1 MVAQKSKQVI
11 LLLNDHLH
19 RNYGALK
26 GAKPGTHEILF
37 IESDRMLT
45 TRSWH
50 IQRLFFLLSAR
61 EHFLQELRAEGF
73 KVTFIQSADTPT
85 GLAEFRKSFPDVEI
99 LVAEPSSHRQY
110 EQLQTA
116 GLTFIPNDFF
126 LTSRPLFA
134 QWASAQKNPIME
146 NFYRA
151 QRVRLNILM
160 EGDQP
165 LGSKWNYDAD
175 NRLPP
180 PKGAHTWPAY
190 LAHQRDEIDKK
201 VLHDIKSRTLPVF
214 GDDPDETWG
223 TTRAAAL
230 AQMKHFFE
238 TAFAEFGAYE
248 DAMVADSWA
257 VNHSLLSPYLN
268 IGLLHAEEVVAAA
281 IARFNEGGIP
291 LSSAEGFIR
300 QIIGWR
306 EYINGLYWF
315 YGDEYRKENA
325 LQANRPLLPLFTDSA
340 KTEMNCVKTQ
350 VHDIES
356 RAWVHHIPRLMV
368 LSNLALITGIS
379 PQEFLDWMRRAFI
392 DAADW
397 VMVPNV
403 IGMSLHAD
411 GGKLATKPYAAG
423 GSYISKMGSFCKE
436 CTFDPK
442 QRIGGDACPFTTLY
456 WDFLDRNQERFAK
469 NHRMGQQLAGL
480 KRLRDLPELRERAKE
495 VLDLLSR
502 GEL

>member
-1 MVAQKSKQVI
+1 
-11 LLLNDHLH
+11 
-19 RNYGALK
+19 
-26 GAKPGTHEILF
+26 
-37 IESDRMLT
+37 MLT

-61 EHFLQELRAEGF
+61 DHFLQELREEGF
-73 KVTFIQSADTPT
+73 EVTFIRSTNT
-85 GLAEFRKSFPDVEI
+85 EIGIEEFRRKFPSVEI
-99 LVAEPSSHRQY
+99 EVAEPSSHAQY
-110 EQLQTA
+110 EQLKSM
-116 GLTFIPNDFF
+116 GLTFIANDFF

-160 EGDQP
+160 EGSDP
-165 LGSKWNYDAD
+165 VGGRWNYDAD

-180 PKGAHTWPAY
+180 PKGPHAWPAY
-190 LAHQRDEIDKK
+190 LEHARDEIDRQALQQIRERK
-201 VLHDIKSRTLPVF
+201 LPVF
-214 GDDPDETWG
+214 GDDPDTTWG
-223 TTRAAAL
+223 TTRTAAL
-230 AQMKHFFE
+230 AQMHHFFE
-238 TAFAEFGAYE
+238 TGFAEFGAFE
-248 DAMVADSWA
+248 DAMVADTWA

-268 IGLLHAEEVVAAA
+268 IGLLHAEEVVIAALN
-281 IARFNEGGIP
+281 RFKTGDIP

-300 QIIGWR
+300 QVIGWR

-315 YGDEYRKENA
+315 FGDKYRRENA
-325 LQANRPLLPLFTDSA
+325 LGATRKLLPLFTDSS
-340 KTEMNCVKTQ
+340 KTEMQCVKTQ
-350 VHDIES
+350 VRDIET

-368 LSNLALITGIS
+368 LSNLALITGTS
-379 PQEFLDWMRRAFI
+379 PQEFLDWMRRSFI

-411 GGKLATKPYAAG
+411 GGKLATKPYASG
-423 GSYISKMGSFCKE
+423 GSYISKMGSYCKG
-436 CTFDPK
+436 CAFDPK
-442 QRIGGDACPFTTLY
+442 KRIGSDACPFTTLY
-456 WDFLDRNQERFAK
+456 WDFLDRNSERFAK
-469 NHRMGQQLAGL
+469 NHRMSQQLAGL
-480 KRLRDLPELRERAKE
+480 KRLSDLHELRERAKE